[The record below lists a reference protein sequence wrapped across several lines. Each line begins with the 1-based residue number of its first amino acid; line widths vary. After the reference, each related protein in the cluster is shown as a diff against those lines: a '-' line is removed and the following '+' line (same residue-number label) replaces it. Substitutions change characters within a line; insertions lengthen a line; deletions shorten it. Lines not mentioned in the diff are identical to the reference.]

1 MFVVCL
7 VRSDFAR
14 ASYPKWM
21 LSSMRYT
28 KWNVPIC
35 VYKWDQHYTVCSK
48 DRRFACRL
56 PFPEQYPAPLPPTR
70 YLCQAHCFMVAC
82 DYCNHSGYIARPTSA
97 FIHRKLLGLETYKRT
112 DRPNSV
118 ILAVINCFCGNRPS
132 ALKCVTAIS
141 FCTFRNS

>member
-7 VRSDFAR
+7 VWSDFACV
-14 ASYPKWM
+14 SYPKWM
-21 LSSMRYT
+21 LSSVRYT
-28 KWNVPIC
+28 KWNIPIY

-48 DRRFACRL
+48 DGLFACRL
-56 PFPEQYPAPLPPTR
+56 PFPEQYPTPLPHTR
-70 YLCQAHCFMVAC
+70 YHRQAHCFMDAC
-82 DYCNHSGYIARPTSA
+82 DYYNHSGDIAMPTSV

-118 ILAVINCFCGNRPS
+118 ILAVINCFSGNSPS
-132 ALKCVTAIS
+132 ALKCVTANS